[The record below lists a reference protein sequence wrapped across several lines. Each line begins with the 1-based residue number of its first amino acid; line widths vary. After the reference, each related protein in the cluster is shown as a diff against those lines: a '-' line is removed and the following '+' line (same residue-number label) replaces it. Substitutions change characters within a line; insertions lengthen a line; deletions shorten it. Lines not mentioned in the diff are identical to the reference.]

1 MGACKIRGRK
11 EAAACVKCRLVS
23 GQQQRNEDMT
33 YRLKQRAGKKRKHTL
48 KEHLQKAALL
58 VLAAFT
64 LTACAG
70 KGGAVADNGNGTQQ
84 EITGGDSRTDGLG
97 AATDQAMGRYVES
110 EKDISDIST
119 NAMDLRYAEDGT
131 LYLCDGAGAVYRS
144 KDLGDTWELY
154 ELPSLQ
160 KFMKEGTPYFISMA
174 MAPDGSVWAVGSFE
188 EDPEDFSPQLA
199 HFPKEGD
206 LEFVTEGITEED
218 GMPKQV
224 VISEDGAVYLA
235 TYQQVIY
242 EISNTHTAQKL
253 LVSDSYVENVRV
265 HGQLL
270 VLDHGTGESFGV
282 YDKEKKEYV
291 QDEVLNE
298 LIESNY
304 LHRNTNGSSEF
315 EVFYFFGNDDALY
328 VAGKSGLHRHV
339 IGGSTVE
346 EVINGGLS
354 ILSNPNYWINGMVA
368 LPDNEFL
375 MASGNGKLVHFTY
388 DPEIASVPDRQI
400 TIYSLREQEELRSAI
415 TTYQTLHPDVYV
427 NYETGL
433 TDGSAMTRDDAVKNL
448 NTRILSGEGPDILI
462 LDELPAASFAEKG
475 LLLDLGSI
483 VTKVNEK
490 ESLYTNLVEGVKQS
504 GVQYFVPLQVEFPVI
519 AGRSRYVE
527 KMTGLTGV
535 ADQSEQMRKE
545 YPSGDLLSGYS
556 AKGVMRRFLPFG
568 AASFT
573 NEDGSLNRTSVCEFY
588 QQTKRIYEAQMSGVN
603 EEKLEQYAQVLEI
616 YAQEYGGDYEDSDWF
631 DYLYPLDL
639 IADDT
644 KLLVGSVGTPY
655 EYAQLFSLYRNEG
668 CEDMVTRSADGLA
681 GKVYLPK
688 LLVGILASS
697 SHREEAENFVTEL
710 LSSELQEAMS
720 GFSVNCKALEESFVP
735 NPQDYVEGEPMY
747 YLGSSD
753 QNGNMVEEEI
763 WWPVGEEMD
772 AFYEMVQDAEVP
784 YLRDTVLEEALFDAG
799 VPYLEGTVTL
809 EDAWKELNEQTS
821 LYLSE

>member
-1 MGACKIRGRK
+1 
-11 EAAACVKCRLVS
+11 
-23 GQQQRNEDMT
+23 MT
-33 YRLKQRAGKKRKHTL
+33 YRLKQRARWQRKRIL
-48 KEHLQKAALL
+48 KQYLQTVFILML
-58 VLAAFT
+58 VVFT

-70 KGGAVADNGNGTQQ
+70 QRETAVDKGTQQ
-84 EITGGDSRTDGLG
+84 ESIDVDSHADGLG
-97 AATDQAMGRYVES
+97 AATGQAMGRYVES

-119 NAMDLRYAEDGT
+119 NVMDLCYAEDGT
-131 LYLCDGAGAVYRS
+131 LYLCDGEGAVYQS
-144 KDLGDTWELY
+144 KDLGDTWEAY

-160 KFMKEGTPYFISMA
+160 KLMNEGTPYFISMA
-174 MAPDGSVWAVGSFE
+174 MAPDGTVWAVGSFE
-188 EDPEDFSPQLA
+188 EDPEDFNPQLA
-199 HFPKEGD
+199 HFPKEGNME
-206 LEFVTEGITEED
+206 LVTENISAED
-218 GMPKQV
+218 GMPRLV
-224 VISEDGAVYLA
+224 VISEEGAVYLA

-242 EISNTHTAQKL
+242 EISKTHTAQKL

-270 VLDHGTGESFGV
+270 VLDHGTGEGFSV

-298 LIESNY
+298 LIKSNY
-304 LHRNTNGSSEF
+304 LHRNTNGLSEF

-339 IGGSTVE
+339 IGGSIVE
-346 EVINGGLS
+346 EVIKGGLS

-375 MASGNGKLVHFTY
+375 MASGNGGLVHFTY

-433 TDGSAMTRDDAVKNL
+433 TDGSSMTREDAVKNL

-475 LLLDLGSI
+475 LLLDLGSL
-483 VTKVNEK
+483 VTNAKEK
-490 ESLYTNLVEGVKQS
+490 EPLYTNLVEGVKQN
-504 GVQYFVPLQVEFPVI
+504 GVQYFVPLQVEFPVL

-527 KMTGLTGV
+527 KMTGLTQM

-545 YPSGDLLSGYS
+545 YPSGDLFSGYS
-556 AKGVMRRFLPFG
+556 AKGVMRRFLPSS

-573 NEDGSLNRTSVCEFY
+573 NEDGSLNRTAVCEFY

-603 EEKLEQYAQVLEI
+603 EERLEQYTQVLEI

-639 IADDT
+639 IADNT
-644 KLLVGSVGTPY
+644 KFLVGSVGTPY
-655 EYAQLFSLYRNEG
+655 EYAQLFSLYRNKG
-668 CEDMVTRSADGLA
+668 CEDMMTYSADGLA

-697 SHREEAENFVTEL
+697 PHMEEAESFVAEL
-710 LSSELQEAMS
+710 LSSELQKAMS

-735 NPQDYVEGEPMY
+735 NPQDYEEGKPMY
-747 YLGSSD
+747 YMASSD
-753 QNGNMVEEEI
+753 QEGNMVEEEI

-772 AFYEMVQDAEVP
+772 EFYEMVQGAWAP
-784 YLRDTVLEEALFDAG
+784 YIQDTILEEALFRAG

-809 EDAWKELNEQTS
+809 EEAWDELNEQTS